1 MGIWFPSFNSS
12 IRESKQTLSELS
24 FIIIAAP
31 LCPSPWRASSS
42 YMHLVQSKKHSTRLD
57 RLFTLLLLA
66 NASLFKNK
74 DDYNMQNR
82 ATHIPLQ
89 YCLNFHQLCGAKLK
103 GRTVTVLASNLA
115 AHNECCCEKTR
126 ICFCTLPGL
135 SLTSWDSRAP
145 SPYHSMTARTLQ
157 QWMARRKTTR
167 QLEPH
172 RRTTTPLC
180 TPPSPTMVR
189 AFALSTS
196 FSKCLHLPNF

>member
-1 MGIWFPSFNSS
+1 MPHCLKI
-12 IRESKQTLSELS
+12 KM
-24 FIIIAAP
+24 IITCRTEP
-31 LCPSPWRASSS
+31 L
-42 YMHLVQSKKHSTRLD
+42 
-57 RLFTLLLLA
+57 
-66 NASLFKNK
+66 
-74 DDYNMQNR
+74 
-82 ATHIPLQ
+82 IPLQ

-103 GRTVTVLASNLA
+103 ERTVTVLASNLA
-115 AHNECCCEKTR
+115 AHNECCCEKTW
-126 ICFCTLPGL
+126 IWFCTLPGL

-189 AFALSTS
+189 AFVLSTS
-196 FSKCLHLPNF
+196 FSKCLHLPNFLCKKGKKKKQPTPTVGCQNNVNIDTKNMGEWGWLGGAY